1 MLIDE
6 TTDTATHHYRLTQ
19 THHLDGHTIR
29 VRVHRDFY
37 PHQSWAYAEVLTPAL
52 NWTELATAPASDWHP
67 ATPTPTPTA
76 RTATDGLDCLRPIAD
91 HLTQRAQRLLSTI
104 THPTTPAT
112 ACATPAAP
120 APSPTPAAPAP
131 NPTPLPTSIATTP
144 PQHQPPSTQ
153 AADHPYP
160 WQPPS

>member
-6 TTDTATHHYRLTQ
+6 TADTAAHHYRLTQ

-37 PHQSWAYAEVLTPAL
+37 PHQSWAAADVLTPAL
-52 NWTELATAPASDWHP
+52 TWTELATAPASDWHP
-67 ATPTPTPTA
+67 TTPTVRTA
-76 RTATDGLDCLRPIAD
+76 ATDGLACLRPIAG
-91 HLTQRAQRLLSTI
+91 HLTQRAQRLLSTS

-120 APSPTPAAPAP
+120 APSPTRLP
-131 NPTPLPTSIATTP
+131 NV
-144 PQHQPPSTQ
+144 QRNNPST
-153 AADHPYP
+153 APDTDPGR
-160 WQPPS
+160 WQPPI

>member
-37 PHQSWAYAEVLTPAL
+37 PQQSWAAAEILTPAL
-52 NWTELATAPASDWHP
+52 TWTELATAPASDWHP
-67 ATPTPTPTA
+67 ATPKA
-76 RTATDGLDCLRPIAD
+76 RTAATDGLDCLRPIAD

-104 THPTTPAT
+104 TRPTPPAA

-120 APSPTPAAPAP
+120 APSPTP
-131 NPTPLPTSIATTP
+131 LPMSSATTP
-144 PQHQPPSTQ
+144 PQHRPCAQ
-153 AADHPYP
+153 AADDPGL
-160 WQPPS
+160 WQPPV